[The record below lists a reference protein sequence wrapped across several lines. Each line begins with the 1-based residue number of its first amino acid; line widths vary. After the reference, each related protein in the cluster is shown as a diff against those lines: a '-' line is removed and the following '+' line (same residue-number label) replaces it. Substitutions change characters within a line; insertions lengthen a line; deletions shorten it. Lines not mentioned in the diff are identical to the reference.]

1 MQFTEPSAVH
11 RTDQVSSI
19 EGNIITITMNTTGNL
34 CSEEMAVV
42 TVDTFRPLIQTFVGR
57 MTEDRWILLK
67 SGSPD
72 DTTKILLAELLLEII
87 QAMTNTLLA
96 TLKNTSVAISEELVE
111 VKLGDTLSQ
120 SFAEV
125 LDIKDQDQ
133 CDSPQRLTSLLAKE
147 VAESVSSALSAQK
160 SSGSG
165 ISQHI
170 TPPHRLNNMLK
181 HASKMLKKFAAKIRI
196 RTPRGH
202 RQTVSQTTSLEKTS
216 LELLLEDLENKDF
229 DSICSSHGE
238 ELQTPEEEP
247 QDAEEEPPQDRF
259 VAETAKVVQE
269 IIERAVSEIT
279 EPLLQDVVDSEYEEL
294 QSESSF
300 QIEVVS
306 YDISQLI
313 ASEVFKSSTPQSKEK
328 CRLSLTEVSSIIK
341 TFFVKVLAKTSIL
354 RIVAQMKRKFGHES
368 EAESSQSMQSLIDSF
383 ESLLLVENGDKQKDQ
398 GGNELCLFPRYKTL
412 SGNNAVVMTNKL
424 TEMMYCYIKYG
435 SVMPEIIPKAI
446 RRKAAACPVVDPA
459 MYEDIRKKIRCFL
472 ALINWWQ
479 KTQAAS
485 HSDRLTLALQGT
497 ESVAQSPLK
506 EVAEENACLIPTPAP
521 ATKHNKKRNR
531 KKTRSPQEVAGA
543 QEDTMGEINKKAV
556 LFLVE
561 RLVSG
566 LYNKAKLNWT
576 TTQPEVIIQRLFERI
591 WAEVEGAELRITPD
605 KFEDLDK
612 AVIKPLAKM
621 WGCATHLLISINLQE
636 PQAEKVITN
645 YLYHH
650 LTAKKRSAI
659 SRFFSSLGKAL
670 SKPFRR
676 A

>member
-1 MQFTEPSAVH
+1 
-11 RTDQVSSI
+11 
-19 EGNIITITMNTTGNL
+19 
-34 CSEEMAVV
+34 
-42 TVDTFRPLIQTFVGR
+42 

-125 LDIKDQDQ
+125 LDIKDRDQ

-202 RQTVSQTTSLEKTS
+202 RQTDE
-216 LELLLEDLENKDF
+216 
-229 DSICSSHGE
+229 
-238 ELQTPEEEP
+238 
-247 QDAEEEPPQDRF
+247 
-259 VAETAKVVQE
+259 
-269 IIERAVSEIT
+269 
-279 EPLLQDVVDSEYEEL
+279 VDSEYEEL

-354 RIVAQMKRKFGHES
+354 RIVAQMKRKFRHES

-412 SGNNAVVMTNKL
+412 SGNNVVVMTNKL

-435 SVMPEIIPKAI
+435 TVMPEIIPKAI
-446 RRKAAACPVVDPA
+446 RRKAAARPVVDPA

-485 HSDRLTLALQGT
+485 HSDRLTVALQGT

-521 ATKHNKKRNR
+521 ATKRNKKRNR

-591 WAEVEGAELRITPD
+591 WAEVEGAELRITPET
-605 KFEDLDK
+605 FEDLDK

-621 WGCATHLLISINLQE
+621 T
-636 PQAEKVITN
+636 
-645 YLYHH
+645 
-650 LTAKKRSAI
+650 
-659 SRFFSSLGKAL
+659 L
-670 SKPFRR
+670 SCMYASTWLRDL
-676 A
+676 